1 MPKRFNAAEIASP
14 LLARS
19 LLSMTADLSTRIAR
33 VDPTTATSMRMTEPA
48 HCNDE
53 DRRRRFR
60 FDTAD
65 LAATLNG
72 KLATIVDLSLTGIGL
87 MLSESLRP
95 GKYYELRLITEV
107 GELCADMQL
116 VWCHP
121 AFADASWESLS
132 LYRAGFRFPP
142 LEKPDADLL
151 LRLWTW
157 QSRRSPR
164 QPERPDAEITSQFSV
179 EEVAEILRKEAE

>member
-1 MPKRFNAAEIASP
+1 
-14 LLARS
+14 
-19 LLSMTADLSTRIAR
+19 
-33 VDPTTATSMRMTEPA
+33 MTEPVQ
-48 HCNDE
+48 CSDE

-65 LAATLNG
+65 LAATLNDR
-72 KLATIVDLSLTGIGL
+72 LATIVDLSLTGIGL
-87 MLSESLRP
+87 MISESLEA
-95 GKYYELRLITEV
+95 GSYYELRLITEV
-107 GELCADMQL
+107 GELRSKVQL

-121 AFADASWESLS
+121 AFADASWERLS

-164 QPERPDAEITSQFSV
+164 QPERPEAEITSQFSLD
-179 EEVAEILRKEAE
+179 EVAQIIRKQPE

>member
-1 MPKRFNAAEIASP
+1 MSQ
-14 LLARS
+14 
-19 LLSMTADLSTRIAR
+19 
-33 VDPTTATSMRMTEPA
+33 PA
-48 HCNDE
+48 PCSDE

-87 MLSESLRP
+87 MLSESLQPDR
-95 GKYYELRLITEV
+95 YYELRLITEV
-107 GELCADMQL
+107 GELCTKVQL

-121 AFADASWESLS
+121 AFADASWERLS
-132 LYRAGFRFPP
+132 LYRGGFRFPP

-164 QPERPDAEITSQFSV
+164 QPDRPEAENTSQFSL
-179 EEVAEILRKEAE
+179 EEVAEILRKQSESASESE